1 MTIEPKSLQ
10 KTLMDI
16 AKAHWQANAQP
27 ILLSNLPP
35 LLLSDFPDYKKS
47 LGTNSLKQ
55 FILESAESS
64 GYRLVEHPTQAAKI
78 GLLPDAES
86 FEFAASTVT
95 QDIQATQNP
104 RANEK
109 ALIEFLRA
117 LKTLPAKDIA
127 EVHIPVSVLV
137 GLLKK

>member
-1 MTIEPKSLQ
+1 MTIEQKNLQ
-10 KTLMDI
+10 EALMDI

-27 ILLSNLPP
+27 VLLSNLPP
-35 LLLSDFPDYKKS
+35 LLLNEIPDYKKL

-55 FILESAESS
+55 FILESAASS
-64 GYRLVEHPTQAAKI
+64 GYKLVEHPTQTAKI
-78 GLLPDAES
+78 GLLPAEES
-86 FEFAASTVT
+86 FEFTAPTVT
-95 QDIQATQNP
+95 QDIQAPQNP

-127 EVHIPVSVLV
+127 DVHIPVSVLV